1 MGVVTIIF
9 AIVLVSGFVAVVSGL
24 WLLYDNFFRFK
35 KEVKKSLNVSL
46 DVIRVVKTHDKQ
58 DSREGVS
65 KQQVEKE
72 DISKMEQLLASLVGL
87 IKGKKG
93 LFGSRKKVADLIFE
107 IAVPASEEQT
117 SFYIAFPR
125 ELQEVVEKQVH
136 SFFPSAHIQR
146 VKDYNI
152 FQPDSVTVGSHLK
165 LKRPE
170 FYPIKTYQQLET
182 DPLHN
187 ITNAFSKLDSE
198 REGAAIQII
207 FHKYNSISKK
217 FLGDKGQRIAKLMQE
232 KGYKLK
238 KARRISY
245 GWGKFFHGVG
255 KEFRKGMQPKENR
268 VDEDEMRGNPYLTPE
283 EQEIVKQLESK
294 ASKINFEA
302 NIRLLASAPDQE
314 RADVILNSLENAFT
328 QFDSG
333 HLNKFRTVRDKSKNA
348 FRLSTDFIMRL
359 FRRQQKIILSTE
371 ELASLFHFPIFT
383 TETPKLNMLKSKAA
397 PPPDNL
403 PEEGLLLGYNDF
415 RGTKTEIR
423 IGDDDRRRHMYIVGQ
438 TGTGK
443 STFIEEM
450 AKQDAKNKKGMCIID
465 PHGDLIDHVME
476 SIPKERAED
485 VIYFDPS
492 DMERPFGLNMM
503 EYDEKY
509 PEQKTFVINEM
520 ISIFDKLYDLKQTGG
535 PMFEQYMRNAML
547 LVMDSPETGSTLMEV
562 PRVFRDP
569 DFRKDKLN
577 RCKDMTV
584 VDFWEK
590 EAEKAGGDASMENIA
605 PYITSKLT
613 TFISNDMMRPIIAQQ
628 HSTINFRQVMDE
640 GKILLVNLSKG
651 KIGEINSHLLG
662 MVIVGKLLMSALSRV
677 DIPES
682 ERKDFYLYIDEFQ
695 NFTTDSISQ
704 ILAEARKYKLSLTI
718 AHQFI
723 GQLSEDISK
732 AVFGNVGSISSF
744 RVGSE
749 DAEFLEKQFAPVF
762 DANDLINIDNYQCY
776 SKLLVNNQATDPFN
790 MKTYPPSKGSGEI
803 KEALKELSRY
813 KYGRSR
819 EIVETEIEERFKA
832 KPEGAEEDK
841 EDEMPDFKSLL
852 G

>member
-1 MGVVTIIF
+1 MSLITIIF
-9 AIVLVSGFVAVVSGL
+9 VVVLISGFVAIVSGL
-24 WLLYDNFFRFK
+24 WLLYDSFFKFK
-35 KEVKKSLNVSL
+35 KEVKKSLNISL
-46 DVIRVVKTHDKQ
+46 DVVKVVKTHDKQ
-58 DSREGVS
+58 DTREGVS

-72 DISKMEQLLASLVGL
+72 DISKMEQLLASLAGL
-87 IKGKKG
+87 IKGKKSILG
-93 LFGSRKKVADLIFE
+93 FRKKVVELIFE
-107 IAVPASEEQT
+107 IAVPAKEEQT
-117 SFYIAFPR
+117 SFFVAFPR
-125 ELQEVVEKQVH
+125 DLQEVVEKQIH
-136 SFFPSAHIQR
+136 SFFPSAHIER

-152 FQPDSVTVGSHLK
+152 FQPESVTVGSYLK
-165 LKRPE
+165 LKRAN

-182 DPLHN
+182 DSLHS
-187 ITNAFSKLDSE
+187 ITNALSKLENVD
-198 REGAAIQII
+198 EGAAIQII
-207 FHKYNSISKK
+207 FHKSNVRWK
-217 FLGDKGQRIAKLMQE
+217 FKGEKVAQEMQQ
-232 KGYKLK
+232 GVRLK
-238 KARRISY
+238 KAVKKSSIH
-245 GWGKFFHGVG
+245 GKLLDNIG
-255 KEFRKGMQPKENR
+255 KEFGRALSGKKNEEMDNSYN
-268 VDEDEMRGNPYLTPE
+268 DEHISLTPE
-283 EQEIVKQLESK
+283 EQEIIKQLEAKSN
-294 ASKINFEA
+294 KIKFDV
-302 NIRLLASAPDQE
+302 NIRLLASANGRE
-314 RADVILNSLENAFT
+314 RAEIILNSLENAFT
-328 QFDSG
+328 QFDGG
-333 HLNKFRTVRDKSKNA
+333 HLNKFKTVRDKSKNA
-348 FRLSTDFIMRL
+348 FKLSSDFIMRL
-359 FRRQQKIILSTE
+359 FRQRQKIILSTE
-371 ELASLFHFPIFT
+371 ELASIFHFPIFT
-383 TETPKLNMLKSKAA
+383 TETPKLNLLKSKAA
-397 PPPDNL
+397 PPPDKL
-403 PEEGLLLGYNDF
+403 PKEGLLLGYNDF
-415 RGTKTEIR
+415 RGVETEIR

-492 DMERPFGLNMM
+492 DTERPFGLNMM

-562 PRVFRDP
+562 PRVFRDQ
-569 DFRKDKLN
+569 DFRRDKIK

-590 EAEKAGGDASMENIA
+590 EAEKAGGDASMENIS

-628 HSTINFRQVMDE
+628 HSTINFRKVMDE

-677 DIPES
+677 DIPEK
-682 ERKDFYLYIDEFQ
+682 ERRDFYLYIDEFQ

-723 GQLSEDISK
+723 GQLSEEISK
-732 AVFGNVGSISSF
+732 AVFGNVGSMSAF

-790 MKTYPPSKGSGEI
+790 MKTYPPSKGSSEI
-803 KEALKELSRY
+803 KDALKELSRY
-813 KYGRSR
+813 KYGRSQ
-819 EIVETEIEERFKA
+819 EIVEAEIEERFKA
-832 KPEGAEEDK
+832 KPEGEEEK

>member
-1 MGVVTIIF
+1 MTTIIF
-9 AIVLVSGFVAVVSGL
+9 VIAVLSGIIALVSGF
-24 WLLYDNFFRFK
+24 WLAYDYFILDRRRLKN
-35 KEVKKSLNVSL
+35 SLNMSL
-46 DVIRVVKTHDKQ
+46 DIIKVIKTHDQ
-58 DSREGVS
+58 EASREGVS
-65 KQQVEKE
+65 KEQVEKE
-72 DISKMEQLLASLVGL
+72 DISKMEQLLVTLAGL
-87 IKGKKG
+87 IDKRRFG
-93 LFGSRKKVADLIFE
+93 LFGSGQPVDLIFE
-107 IAVPASEEQT
+107 MAVPAGAEQT

-125 ELQEVVEKQVH
+125 HLQEVVEKQIH
-136 SFFPSAHIQR
+136 SFFPTAHIER
-146 VKDYNI
+146 IKDYNI
-152 FQPDSVTVGSHLK
+152 FHPGNTTKGAYLQLEKAD
-165 LKRPE
+165 

-187 ITNAFSKLDSE
+187 ITNALSKLDGE
-198 REGAAIQII
+198 TEGVALQIV
-207 FHKYNSISKK
+207 FRKSKNRRK
-217 FLGDKGQRIAKLMQE
+217 FRGTKVAQEMQQ
-232 KGYKLK
+232 GMRLK
-238 KARRISY
+238 KAVRHSTVS
-245 GWGKFFHGVG
+245 GKILSGFWSELG
-255 KEFRKGMQPKENR
+255 KILSGKKN
-268 VDEDEMRGNPYLTPE
+268 DEMPGGDGEEHISLTPE
-283 EQEIVKQLESK
+283 EQEIVKQLENKANKSK
-294 ASKINFEA
+294 FEV
-302 NIRLLASAPDQE
+302 NIRLMASAESDE
-314 RADVILNSLENAFT
+314 RADMILTSLENAFT
-328 QFDSG
+328 QFDG
-333 HLNKFRTVRDKSKNA
+333 GQLNKFKSIRDNTTNTTPLA
-348 FRLSTDFIMRL
+348 EDFIFRS
-359 FRRQQKIILSTE
+359 FRRKQKLILDTE
-371 ELASLFHFPIFT
+371 ELSSIFHFPIFT
-383 TETPKLNMLKSKAA
+383 TETPKLNLLKSKAA

-403 PEEGLLLGYNDF
+403 PEDGLLLGYNDF

-423 IGDDDRRRHMYIVGQ
+423 IGRDDRRRHLYIIGQ

-450 AKQDAKNKKGMCIID
+450 AKQDAKNKEGMCIID

-485 VIYFDPS
+485 VIYFDPA
-492 DMERPFGLNMM
+492 DTERPFGLNMM

-509 PEQKTFVINEM
+509 PEQKTFVINEL

-547 LVMDSPETGSTLMEV
+547 LVMDSPELGSTLMEV

-569 DFRKDKLN
+569 DFRKAKLE

-605 PYITSKLT
+605 PYINSKLT

-628 HSTINFRQVMDE
+628 KSTINFRQVMDE

-651 KIGEINSHLLG
+651 KIGEINSKLLG
-662 MVIVGKLLMSALSRV
+662 LIVVGKLLMSALSRV

-682 ERKDFYLYIDEFQ
+682 QRRDFYLYIDEFQ

-704 ILAEARKYKLSLTI
+704 ILAEARKYKLALTI

-723 GQLSEDISK
+723 GQLSEEISK
-732 AVFGNVGSISSF
+732 AVFGNVGSMASF

-776 SKLLVNNQATDPFN
+776 AKLLVNNQATDPFN
-790 MKTYPPSKGSGEI
+790 MKTYPPSKGNPEI

-819 EIVETEIEERFKA
+819 EIVEAEIEERFKA
-832 KPEGAEEDK
+832 NLKNEDDK
-841 EDEMPDFKSLL
+841 NDDDMPDFKSLL